1 MCSPS
6 KYPLSLVNESAFST
20 SGRILDDFRTSLTPF
35 MIEALVCTQD
45 WLKRA
50 TPIDIAE
57 NTEELAKLEEGDS
70 ICHIFCLLF
79 SLMKKYLIYLFLSHF
94 RNYSRVQGKSHFGWP
109 CCNVANSRQQK
120 QDGHLHQ
127 HQFTAKQILT
137 SKQKQEHRHVLLAY
151 RLQLHDHVSIFH
163 KVFQSYDWSFFL
175 DISKL

>member
-109 CCNVANSRQQK
+109 CCKVTNSRQQK

-127 HQFTAKQILT
+127 HQFTAKQILQ
-137 SKQKQEHRHVLLAY
+137 SKQEQEHRQVLLAY
-151 RLQLHDHVSIFH
+151 
-163 KVFQSYDWSFFL
+163 SYM
-175 DISKL
+175 IM